1 MNAFWALVKNDTGYI
16 RKPYVK
22 KFNWFWIYLIGGV
35 LIGLIQYTIFLL
47 HAENVDFDVR
57 YIAPVFILV
66 FIVASGKIISREWR
80 RDTVGWWLTL
90 PYPRTLL
97 LRAKIVASFIRLIK
111 TAVLIGVTISILFLE
126 ALIVRPDLFTAAVVL
141 ELLSRALQ
149 LFGLLLV
156 FSPFAVTAGVA
167 LRLVSL
173 SKWRPSAPLFWVC
186 IPTLFLSAVSFF
198 TDGWE
203 GLSLAGAVMVQR
215 FSILLLLEIVI
226 VVLLRFLSIY
236 ILENKIE
243 A

>member
-1 MNAFWALVKNDTGYI
+1 MNAFWALVKNDTGHI
-16 RKPYVK
+16 KKPYVK

-35 LIGLIQYTIFLL
+35 LIGLIQYTVFLL

-66 FIVASGKIISREWR
+66 FIAASGKIISREWR

-111 TAVLIGVTISILFLE
+111 AAVLIGITISILFLE

-167 LRLVSL
+167 LRLISL
-173 SKWRPSAPLFWVC
+173 SKWRPSAPLFWIC
-186 IPTLFLSAVSFF
+186 IPTLFLSAASFL
-198 TDGWE
+198 TDGWN
-203 GLSLAGAVMVQR
+203 GLSLAGAGMVQR

-226 VVLLRFLSIY
+226 VVLLGFLSIY
-236 ILENKIE
+236 VLENKIE